1 MGTPAPLDFS
11 REEGISD
18 EDTKDVFLK
27 NSE

>member
-18 EDTKDVFLK
+18 EDTQGVFLK